1 MGSHWEVR
9 EDSILGS
16 WPWVLGGLPV
26 CGLPLRLDGDMLNVE
41 SRNTEWRVENYGA
54 ELRPSSYEGLIQ
66 RFFQSFNPFT
76 VASLIVK
83 KSKKLLQGVSIH
95 VWLSPGY

>member
-1 MGSHWEVR
+1 M
-9 EDSILGS
+9 
-16 WPWVLGGLPV
+16 
-26 CGLPLRLDGDMLNVE
+26 E

-76 VASLIVK
+76 GASLIVEK
-83 KSKKLLQGVSIH
+83 NAPARCQHSCVVIMWLLILELPLKL
-95 VWLSPGY
+95 P

>member
-1 MGSHWEVR
+1 M
-9 EDSILGS
+9 
-16 WPWVLGGLPV
+16 
-26 CGLPLRLDGDMLNVE
+26 E

-83 KSKKLLQGVSIH
+83 KTPARCQHSCVVITRLLILELPLKL
-95 VWLSPGY
+95 P

>member
-1 MGSHWEVR
+1 M
-9 EDSILGS
+9 
-16 WPWVLGGLPV
+16 
-26 CGLPLRLDGDMLNVE
+26 E
-41 SRNTEWRVENYGA
+41 SRNTEWRVENYRA

-83 KSKKLLQGVSIH
+83 KTPARCQHSCVVIMWLLILELPLKL
-95 VWLSPGY
+95 P

>member
-1 MGSHWEVR
+1 M
-9 EDSILGS
+9 
-16 WPWVLGGLPV
+16 
-26 CGLPLRLDGDMLNVE
+26 E